1 MGGNFF
7 FLGMLFMEEKNQSAI
22 LLSYKQAE
30 RVVRVNFYARKLKRP
45 VETLLSLG
53 LLLLFGPLMLAIAL
67 GIRLYSPGPILYR
80 QQRIGKDGKAFTMLK
95 FRSMR
100 LENSPDLHREHV
112 QRLIRDNVDLKEFG
126 VGSLKL
132 KSDPRITGLGKILR
146 KLSLDELPQLF
157 NVLKGEMALVGPRP
171 PLPYEYEVYFDWHKQ
186 RLAVLP
192 GITGLWQVLARN
204 TCCFDDMVILD
215 IKYIETMS
223 LWNDLKI
230 MIMTPVEMIKGKGS
244 G

>member
-1 MGGNFF
+1 
-7 FLGMLFMEEKNQSAI
+7 MEQKNLSAI
-22 LLSYKQAE
+22 SLPYQEAE
-30 RVVRVNFYARKLKRP
+30 SGILANCYTRNLKRP

-53 LLLLFGPLMLAIAL
+53 LLLLFGPLMLVIAL
-67 GIRLYSPGPILYR
+67 GIKLYSPGPILYR
-80 QQRIGKDGKAFTMLK
+80 QQRIGKDGKGFMMLK

-100 LENSPDLHREHV
+100 LENNPDLHREYV
-112 QRLIRDNVDLKEFG
+112 QRLIRENVDPNELES
-126 VGSLKL
+126 GSLKL
-132 KSDPRITGLGKILR
+132 KSDPRISGLGKILR
-146 KLSLDELPQLF
+146 KFSLDELPQLF

-171 PLPYEYEVYFDWHKQ
+171 PLPYEYEVYSDWHKQ

-192 GITGLWQVLARN
+192 GITGLWQVFAHN
-204 TCCFDDMVILD
+204 TCCFDDQVRLD

-230 MIMTPVEMIKGKGS
+230 MVMTPIEMIRGKGA